1 MTPEKQQFYENLA
14 PAAIEQQIKYGIP
27 ASVTLAQA
35 WIEHGSYSKTTNNY
49 FGIHDDD
56 GYWRKNGGKTVEL
69 NDHGRMAHF
78 RVYQTPEQGIEDHS
92 RFFFRQNSRYSG
104 AHGIASTDER
114 FAEKWATVICRAG
127 YAERPKDDP
136 DRYAKSIM
144 SEINGYDL
152 TRFDRKANEL
162 ASQRGLAVGYM
173 RPEAS
178 KGITPAV
185 GSYQPTQDY
194 SLASSGYCFPIQG
207 GNMTMSS
214 GFGHRDA
221 PAAGAST
228 DHKGIDLPV
237 AKGTAIVSTETGRVV
252 AVKTNMTEHDS
263 TAVRSAKG
271 NTGGNYVI
279 VEYQRAN
286 GESYRVSYCHLTEN
300 GVAVKE
306 GDTVQAGTVLGY
318 AGSTGASSGPHL
330 HLTVRH
336 GETKDGQVVYGAPIN
351 PLIYLAEVAA
361 RGNLQDTVIKK
372 GSRDDLLASLKP
384 KADLTPTPGD
394 EVLLAQNGQNSGQQY
409 QKAMPYGQQPMSA
422 EALAAQ
428 FNQGQDPLQML
439 SYMMQQQNIQGSPQG
454 FLSELVS
461 SLFKGAMML
470 AFSLGNDNIAP
481 DMSDGQEPQDATLTP
496 EQKHQEAVLRRRET
510 PDVDKAR
517 QMASMAFDVESPEQ
531 QQSNG
536 VRLA

>member
-14 PAAIEQQIKYGIP
+14 PAAMEQQIKYGIP

-56 GYWRKNGGKTVEL
+56 GYWRKNGGKTVLL

-92 RFFFRQNSRYSG
+92 RFFFRKNSRYSG

-127 YAERPKDDP
+127 YAERPKNDP
-136 DRYAKSIM
+136 DRYANTIM
-144 SEINGYDL
+144 SEIKGYDL
-152 TRFDRKANEL
+152 TRFDRMAN
-162 ASQRGLAVGYM
+162 ADAAKRGLAVGYM
-173 RPEAS
+173 RPEGS

-194 SLASSGYCFPIQG
+194 SLASSGYCFPIQK
-207 GNMTMSS
+207 GNMVMSD
-214 GFGHRDA
+214 GFGKDPTSYRNH
-221 PAAGAST
+221 T
-228 DHKGIDLPV
+228 HNGIDLS
-237 AKGTAIVSTETGRVV
+237 ARRGDAIVSTETGRVV
-252 AVKTNMTEHDS
+252 KVKNNMTEHDS
-263 TAVRSAKG
+263 QAVRQAKG
-271 NTGGNYVI
+271 NSGGNYVI

-300 GVAVKE
+300 GVAVRE
-306 GDTVQAGTVLGY
+306 GQTVHAGTVLGY
-318 AGSTGASSGPHL
+318 AGSTGNSTGPHL
-330 HLTVRH
+330 HMTVRK
-336 GETKDGQVVYGAPIN
+336 GKDGIYGDAIN
-351 PLIYLAEVAA
+351 PLTYLAEVAA
-361 RGNLQDTVIKK
+361 RGNLQETVIKK
-372 GSRDDLLASLKP
+372 GTHNDLLASLKP
-384 KADLTPTPGD
+384 QADLTPTPSD
-394 EVLLAQNGQNSGQQY
+394 EVLLAQNGQQQVN
-409 QKAMPYGQQPMSA
+409 QSQQVQQNMA
-422 EALAAQ
+422 YAQQALTADALAQQ
-428 FNQGQDPLQML
+428 FGQGQDPLQML
-439 SYMMQQQNIQGSPQG
+439 SYMMQQQNIQGNPEG

-481 DMSDGQEPQDATLTP
+481 DMSDGQQPQDATLTP
-496 EQKHQEAVLRRRET
+496 EQKRQEAVLRRRET
-510 PDVDKAR
+510 PDADKAR
-517 QMASMAFDVESPEQ
+517 QMASMTFDAESPEQ

>member
-1 MTPEKQQFYENLA
+1 MNPEKQKFFEQLKG
-14 PAAIEQQIKYGIP
+14 AAMEQQIKYGIP

-56 GYWRKNGGKTVEL
+56 GWWKRHGGEVKML
-69 NDHGRMAHF
+69 YDNKKLAPF
-78 RVYQTPEQGIEDHS
+78 RVYENPGQGIEDHS
-92 RFFFRQNSRYSG
+92 RFFFRKNSRYSA
-104 AHGIASTDER
+104 AHGLSSTDHTG
-114 FAEKWATVICRAG
+114 WATVICRAG
-127 YAERPKDDP
+127 YAERPANDP
-136 DRYAKSIM
+136 DQYLRRIED
-144 SEINGYDL
+144 EIRQYKLD
-152 TRFDRKANEL
+152 RFDQEAVAL
-162 ASQRGLAVGYM
+162 AAKRGQTIGYM

-372 GSRDDLLASLKP
+372 GSRDDLLASLKL

-394 EVLLAQNGQNSGQQY
+394 EVLLAQNGQNSDQQH
-409 QKAMPYGQQPMSA
+409 QKAMLYGQQPISA

-439 SYMMQQQNIQGSPQG
+439 SYMMQQQNIQGSSEG
-454 FLSELVS
+454 FLSNMIS
-461 SLFKGAMML
+461 SLFKAAILL
-470 AFSLGNDNIAP
+470 AVQLQTGN
-481 DMSDGQEPQDATLTP
+481 GQEPVEQAEQDAGRTP
-496 EQKHQEAVLRRRET
+496 EQQKLDAVMRRRDT
-510 PDVDKAR
+510 PDVEKAR
-517 QMASMAFDVESPEQ
+517 QMASMSFDAESPEQ
-531 QQSNG
+531 QQNAG
-536 VRLA
+536 VRLT

>member
-1 MTPEKQQFYENLA
+1 MTPEKQKFYESLA
-14 PAAIEQQIKYGIP
+14 PAAMDQQIKYGIP

-35 WIEHGSYSKTTNNY
+35 WIEHGNYSKTTHNY

-56 GYWRKNGGKTVEL
+56 GWWKKHGGEVTMLYDNGKL
-69 NDHGRMAHF
+69 APF
-78 RVYQTPEQGIEDHS
+78 RVYKNPEQGLEDHS

-127 YAERPKDDP
+127 YAERPKNDP

-152 TRFDRKANEL
+152 TRFDRQAN
-162 ASQRGLAVGYM
+162 ADAAKRGLTVGYM

-185 GSYQPTQDY
+185 GSYKPTQDY
-194 SLASSGYCFPIQG
+194 SLASSVYCFPLQK
-207 GNMTMSS
+207 GNMIMSD
-214 GFGHRDA
+214 GFGKDPTKYRPH
-221 PAAGAST
+221 T
-228 DHKGIDLPV
+228 HNGIDLS
-237 AKGTAIVSTETGRVV
+237 ARRGDAIVSTETGRVV
-252 AVKTNMTEHDS
+252 KVKNNMTEHDS
-263 TAVRSAKG
+263 HAVRQAKG
-271 NTGGNYVI
+271 NSGGNYVI

-300 GVAVKE
+300 GVAVEE
-306 GDTVQAGTVLGY
+306 GQTVHAGTVLGY
-318 AGSTGASSGPHL
+318 AGSTGNSTGPHL
-330 HLTVRH
+330 HMTVRK
-336 GETKDGQVVYGAPIN
+336 GKDGIYGDAIN
-351 PLIYLAEVAA
+351 PLTYLAEVAA
-361 RGNLQDTVIKK
+361 RGNLQETVIKK
-372 GSRDDLLASLKP
+372 GSQVDLLASLKP
-384 KADLTPTPGD
+384 KADLTPTPSD
-394 EVLLAQNGQNSGQQY
+394 EVLLAQKGQNSDQQH
-409 QKAMPYGQQPMSA
+409 QKSMPYGQQPMSA

-439 SYMMQQQNIQGSPQG
+439 SYMMQQQNIQGNPQG

>member
-1 MTPEKQQFYENLA
+1 MTPEKQQFYEDLA

-104 AHGIASTDER
+104 AHGISSTDEH

-136 DRYAKSIM
+136 NRYAKSIM
-144 SEINGYDL
+144 SEINSYDL
-152 TRFDRKANEL
+152 TRFDKKANEL

-237 AKGTAIVSTETGRVV
+237 AKGTAIVSTETGRVI

-318 AGSTGASSGPHL
+318 SGSTGASSGPHL

-372 GSRDDLLASLKP
+372 GSREDLLASLKP

-394 EVLLAQNGQNSGQQY
+394 EVLLAQ
-409 QKAMPYGQQPMSA
+409 KAMPYGQQPMSA

-428 FNQGQDPLQML
+428 FNQCQDPLQML
-439 SYMMQQQNIQGSPQG
+439 SYIMQQQNIQGSPQG
-454 FLSELVS
+454 FLSEFVS

-470 AFSLGNDNIAP
+470 AFSMGNDNIAP
-481 DMSDGQEPQDATLTP
+481 DMSDSQEHQDATLTP

-510 PDVDKAR
+510 PDIDKVR

>member
-1 MTPEKQQFYENLA
+1 MTPEKQKFYENLA
-14 PAAIEQQIKYGIP
+14 RAAMEQQIKYGIP

-56 GYWRKNGGKTVEL
+56 GWWKRHGGEIKML
-69 NDHGRMAHF
+69 YDNKKLAPF
-78 RVYQTPEQGIEDHS
+78 RVYENPEQGIEDHS
-92 RFFFRQNSRYSG
+92 RFFFRKNSRYSA
-104 AHGIASTDER
+104 AHGLSSTDHTG
-114 FAEKWATVICRAG
+114 WATVICRAG
-127 YAERPKDDP
+127 YAERPANDP
-136 DRYAKSIM
+136 DQYLRRIED
-144 SEINGYDL
+144 EIRQYKLD
-152 TRFDRKANEL
+152 RFDQEAVAL
-162 ASQRGLAVGYM
+162 AAKRGQTIGYM

-228 DHKGIDLPV
+228 DHKGIDLP
-237 AKGTAIVSTETGRVV
+237 AARGTAIVSTETGRVV

-318 AGSTGASSGPHL
+318 SGSTGASSGPHL

-336 GETKDGQVVYGAPIN
+336 GETKDGKVVYGSPIN

-361 RGNLQDTVIKK
+361 RGNLQETVIKK
-372 GSRDDLLASLKP
+372 GTHNDLLASLKP
-384 KADLTPTPGD
+384 QADLTPTPSD
-394 EVLLAQNGQNSGQQY
+394 EVLLAQNGQQQVN
-409 QKAMPYGQQPMSA
+409 QSQQVQQNMA
-422 EALAAQ
+422 YAQQALTADALAQQ
-428 FNQGQDPLQML
+428 FGQGQDPLQML
-439 SYMMQQQNIQGSPQG
+439 SYMMQQQNIQGNPEG

-481 DMSDGQEPQDATLTP
+481 DMSDGQQPQDATLTP
-496 EQKHQEAVLRRRET
+496 EQKRQEAVLRRRET
-510 PDVDKAR
+510 PDADKAR
-517 QMASMAFDVESPEQ
+517 QMASMTFDAESPEQ

>member
-14 PAAIEQQIKYGIP
+14 PAAMEQQIKYGIP

-56 GYWRKNGGKTVEL
+56 GWWKRHGGEIKML
-69 NDHGRMAHF
+69 YDNKKLAPF
-78 RVYQTPEQGIEDHS
+78 RVYENPEQGIEDHS
-92 RFFFRQNSRYSG
+92 RFFFRKNSRYSA
-104 AHGIASTDER
+104 AHGLSSTDHTG
-114 FAEKWATVICRAG
+114 WATVICRAG
-127 YAERPKDDP
+127 YAERPANDP
-136 DRYAKSIM
+136 DQYLRRIED
-144 SEINGYDL
+144 EIRQYKLD
-152 TRFDRKANEL
+152 RFDQEAVAL
-162 ASQRGLAVGYM
+162 AAKRGQTIGYM

-185 GSYQPTQDY
+185 GSYKPMQDY
-194 SLASSGYCFPIQG
+194 FLASSGYCFPIQG
-207 GNMTMSS
+207 GNMVMSS
-214 GFGHRDA
+214 GFGHRNA
-221 PAAGAST
+221 PTAGAST

-237 AKGTAIVSTETGRVV
+237 ARGTAIVSTETGRVV

-336 GETKDGQVVYGAPIN
+336 GETKDGKVVYGAPIN
-351 PLIYLAEVAA
+351 PLTYLAEVAA
-361 RGNLQDTVIKK
+361 RGNLQETVIKK
-372 GSRDDLLASLKP
+372 GTHNDLLASLKP
-384 KADLTPTPGD
+384 QADLTPTPSD
-394 EVLLAQNGQNSGQQY
+394 EVLLAQNGQQQVN
-409 QKAMPYGQQPMSA
+409 QSQQVQQNMA
-422 EALAAQ
+422 YAQQALTADALVQQ
-428 FNQGQDPLQML
+428 FGQGQDPLQML
-439 SYMMQQQNIQGSPQG
+439 SYMMQQQNIQGNPEG
-454 FLSELVS
+454 FLSEFVS

-481 DMSDGQEPQDATLTP
+481 DMSDGRQPQDATLTP
-496 EQKHQEAVLRRRET
+496 EQKRQEAVLRRRET
-510 PDVDKAR
+510 PDADKAR
-517 QMASMAFDVESPEQ
+517 QMASMTFDAESPEQ